1 MAHLPFFAASFVWNY
16 GLGMT
21 WLAVPLYAH
30 SQGLSAAEIGVLF
43 SVPVLA
49 QITINLVGGAY
60 TDRVGGRRVMIA
72 SCLAMALGGLEL
84 SFAQGFWP
92 LFWGQV
98 LMVFTRA
105 AFWPA
110 NWAMASELPG
120 DRGRNVGRLNAAS
133 NLAQIL
139 GNASCGFVLAYSG
152 FRAGLL
158 SIAVLGAAAM
168 LLGFA
173 TPAGAPRKAPS
184 RGMFA
189 GYLVLARRPIVYYGV
204 LCAYLSALPM
214 TLSMTFFPLL
224 LKEFGYGEAPSG
236 ILIALRAVGG
246 IAAGLVLARYV
257 STGPASRSPIWAG
270 VAVAASLVLM
280 PILPHWSALGA
291 LMFLVG
297 IGSGLQTLY
306 VQITMSEVTATD
318 MRGSALAL
326 VGLGWSLSHL
336 TTPMIAGLLAERFGT
351 GWGFH
356 ALGFLAL
363 GFVAVI
369 AAARRW
375 AFRDTALAH
384 RSPVRM

>member
-30 SQGLSAAEIGVLF
+30 SQGLSAAEIGLLF
-43 SVPVLA
+43 SVPVVA
-49 QITINLVGGAY
+49 QMTINLAGGAY
-60 TDRVGGRRVMIA
+60 TDRVGGRRVMLA

-84 SFAQGFWP
+84 AFAQGFWP
-92 LFWGQV
+92 LFCGQV
-98 LMVFTRA
+98 LMVFSRA

-120 DRGRNVGRLNAAS
+120 DRSRSVGRLNAVS

-158 SIAVLGAAAM
+158 SIAALGAGAM

-173 TPAGAPRKAPS
+173 TPAGAPRAAPPGS
-184 RGMFA
+184 MFA
-189 GYLVLARRPIVYYGV
+189 NYLVLARRPIMYYGV

-246 IAAGLVLARYV
+246 IAAGLVLARFV
-257 STGPASRSPIWAG
+257 ATGPESRSPIWAG
-270 VAVAASLVLM
+270 VAVAASLALM
-280 PILPHWSALGA
+280 PLLPHWSALGA

-297 IGSGLQTLY
+297 VGSGLQTLY
-306 VQITMSEVTATD
+306 VQITMSEVTTTS
-318 MRGSALAL
+318 MRGSALAI
-326 VGLGWSLSHL
+326 VGLGWSLSHF
-336 TTPMIAGLLAERFGT
+336 TTPMVAGLLGQRFGT

-356 ALGFLAL
+356 ALGLLAFAFVGL
-363 GFVAVI
+363 VAV
-369 AAARRW
+369 ARRW
-375 AFRDTALAH
+375 AFAGTTLSRPSSTG
-384 RSPVRM
+384 P